1 MVELFTSQAP
11 NAQEKAQELETFTKK
26 FDAAMEDDITAGQ
39 LFQDRRAQQ
48 VMSIGDDSG
57 SDHSEGLISIY
68 ESIH

>member
-1 MVELFTSQAP
+1 
-11 NAQEKAQELETFTKK
+11 
-26 FDAAMEDDITAGQ
+26 MEDIITAGQ
-39 LFQDRRAQQ
+39 LFQDRGAQQ